1 MQEKI
6 KHIKVN
12 DIEYPLVFNLN
23 VMEKIQDEY
32 GTVENWGELT
42 DGKIKEDGTRQEIN
56 LKAIKFGITEMINE
70 GIDIENENQGNKR
83 AFLTSKQVGR
93 IITELG
99 LEKISNNIHETVIE
113 STKNDNEEKN
123 V

>member
-99 LEKISNNIHETVIE
+99 LEKISNNIHETVI
-113 STKNDNEEKN
+113 

>member
-12 DIEYPLVFNLN
+12 EVEYPLVFNLN
-23 VMEKIQDEY
+23 AMEKIQDKYE
-32 GTVENWGELT
+32 TIENWGKLT
-42 DGKIKEDGTRQEIN
+42 DGKEQEVNIKA
-56 LKAIKFGITEMINE
+56 LKYGVTEMINE
-70 GIDIENENQGNKR
+70 GIDIENENQETKR
-83 AFLTSKQVGR
+83 EFLTDKQVGR

-99 LEKISNNIHETVIE
+99 IEKMAADVQETVIE
-113 STKNDNEEKN
+113 STKNDNEIKN